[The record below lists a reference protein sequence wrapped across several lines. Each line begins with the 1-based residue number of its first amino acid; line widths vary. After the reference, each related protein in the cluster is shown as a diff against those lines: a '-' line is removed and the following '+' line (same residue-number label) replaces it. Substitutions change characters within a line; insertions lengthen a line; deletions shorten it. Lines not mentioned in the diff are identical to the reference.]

1 MTAALALALPRL
13 ELPTASRLH
22 RASIC
27 PASAVLPR
35 IEEATSRAAE
45 RGKAVHQFL
54 ATVGTLG
61 VEPAL
66 AAIPKEWHQ
75 DCRLID
81 LDSLPQVD
89 PMAWAHE
96 VALVYNVH
104 TGRAREV
111 GRNLERSYPPL
122 APGEIAGTADVVAL
136 TPDAVVVADWKT
148 GWSKVPGAAV
158 NWQVRFYAL
167 AAARAYGRERA
178 VVAIVR
184 LDSEGHARWDSAE
197 FDEFDMATIEQEL
210 VALVARLEAEHERVA
225 RGERPRVVYGD
236 HCAFCP
242 AVRACPAVGEF
253 LVRAA
258 GSEPAITSHAQ
269 VARWISAR
277 KAGARFIEAID
288 AALEVY
294 ADAHGPVKTTDGM
307 QYGRREKQRETII
320 GEAANIALRDEPT
333 EVWTAVVKEKF
344 TASKSGVKEAAKLLA
359 KREVVEG
366 ETSRQRARRVREHE
380 ERLMGVL
387 RAGDAFTVSRYTVV
401 DEHKAGEVADDGE

>member
-1 MTAALALALPRL
+1 VTTALALALPHL

-27 PASAVLPR
+27 AASAVLPR
-35 IEEATSRAAE
+35 IEEAAGRAAE

-89 PMAWAHE
+89 PTAWAHE

-136 TPDAVVVADWKT
+136 TEDAVVVADWKT

-158 NWQVRFYAL
+158 NMQARFYAL
-167 AAARAYGRERA
+167 AACRAYKRERA

-184 LDSEGHARWDSAE
+184 LDSEGHARWDRAE
-197 FDEFDMATIEQEL
+197 FDEFDMAGIEQDL
-210 VALVARLEAEHERVA
+210 ADLVARIGAEYERVA
-225 RGERPRVVYGD
+225 RGERARVVYGD
-236 HCAFCP
+236 HCSFCT
-242 AVRACPAVGEF
+242 AMKDCPAVGQF
-253 LVRAA
+253 LTRAA
-258 GSEPAITSHAQ
+258 GAEPTISSPAQ
-269 VARWISAR
+269 LVRWLEVR
-277 KAGARFIEAID
+277 RAGTRFIEAID

-294 ADAHGPVKTTDGM
+294 ADAHGPVKTTAGL

-333 EVWTAVVKEKF
+333 EVWTSVVKEKF
-344 TASKSGVKEAAKLLA
+344 TASKAGVKTAAKALA
-359 KREVVEG
+359 KKQAGPDAPTKVV
-366 ETSRQRARRVREHE
+366 QKLARDHE
-380 ERLMGVL
+380 ERLMGIL
-387 RAGDAFTVSRYTVV
+387 RAGDAFAVSRYTTV